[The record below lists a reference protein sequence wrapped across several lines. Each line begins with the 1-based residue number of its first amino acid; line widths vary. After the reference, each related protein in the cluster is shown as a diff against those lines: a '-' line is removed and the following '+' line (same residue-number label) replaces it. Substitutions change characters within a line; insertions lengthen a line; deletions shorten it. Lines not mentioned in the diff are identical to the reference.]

1 MKRWI
6 DRLGKRVRS
15 SRLRLAGDNSG
26 ASAADYYTGIRS
38 ITDAPPPG
46 ASRWLLWA
54 FIGLVVGTLGWA
66 TLASIEVVAFAQGET
81 IVGSRVQ
88 EVQASE
94 SAVVSRLLVEEG
106 DSVQAGEPVAYLE
119 RTAAEAE
126 VDELRYKLD
135 DGRVARSRFRALI
148 KTIEEKEAK
157 PHIEPPEDV
166 DDLTVVRQRAL
177 MMSQWQSYRATMS
190 QLREKRRSRILESA
204 TIESRV
210 EALEAE
216 MPYFS
221 RRVDRLAQLSGHDL
235 ASRAE
240 LEEAEQMLVEKRH
253 GLGVQ
258 RRRYNEAHAG
268 VALVERELER
278 TRARFAEQMRQKL
291 AETNIEIA
299 ELREQLTRA
308 KNWLERHTLR
318 APIAGSVQDIAV
330 HTHGAVVRAGD
341 SLMRVA
347 PPKGPVQV
355 EAKIQHG
362 DIGFARVG
370 QPVDVKFDA
379 FDFMRYGSTPGHIR
393 EIASGA
399 TPDEE
404 LGSVYRALVELDRNH
419 VVVEGERIP
428 VRPGMTVTVDIEMG
442 SRRVIEYFLGP
453 ILRYRD
459 ETLRER

>member
-6 DRLGKRVRS
+6 DRLDEGLRSVRHRLPRA
-15 SRLRLAGDNSG
+15 SRG

-46 ASRWLLWA
+46 ASRWLLWV
-54 FIGLVVGTLGWA
+54 FIGLVVGALLWA

-88 EVQASE
+88 NVQAPVG
-94 SAVVSRLLVEEG
+94 AVVSRLLVEEG

-119 RTAAEAE
+119 RTEAKAE

-135 DGRVARSRFRALI
+135 DGRVARERFRALI
-148 KTIEEKEAK
+148 AAIEEERER
-157 PHIEPPEDV
+157 PQLEPPDDV
-166 DDLTVVRQRAL
+166 HELAIIQQRAL
-177 MMSQWQSYRATMS
+177 MMSQWQSHRATMS
-190 QLREKRRSRILESA
+190 ELREKRRSRILEAA

-210 EALEAE
+210 ASLEAG
-216 MPYFS
+216 MPYF
-221 RRVDRLAQLSGHDL
+221 RQRVDRLAQLSGDDL

-253 GLGVQ
+253 GLSIQ
-258 RRRYNEAHAG
+258 QRRYNEARAG
-268 VALVERELER
+268 IALVERELDR
-278 TRARFAEQMRQKL
+278 MRARFAEQLRQKL
-291 AETNIEIA
+291 AETNIEVA
-299 ELREQLTRA
+299 GLRERLVRA
-308 KNWLERHTLR
+308 ENRLEQRTLR

-330 HTHGAVVRAGD
+330 HTQGAVVRAGD
-341 SLMRVA
+341 TLMRVA
-347 PPKGPVQV
+347 PPEGPVQI

-370 QPVDVKFDA
+370 QSVDVKFDA

-404 LGSVYRALVELDRNH
+404 LGSVYRALIELERNH
-419 VVVEGERIP
+419 VIVEGERVPI
-428 VRPGMTVTVDIEMG
+428 RPGMTVSVDIEMG